1 MISREA
7 LNQDK
12 NLTAAQLRVKYK
24 AYREGEHH
32 FFTKADWRDS
42 VMEHKTLLGYWDWV
56 ETSIHAALKG

>member
-24 AYREGEHH
+24 YYQDGEHH
-32 FFTKADWRDS
+32 SFTKSDWRDY

-56 ETSIHAALKG
+56 EISIHTTLKG